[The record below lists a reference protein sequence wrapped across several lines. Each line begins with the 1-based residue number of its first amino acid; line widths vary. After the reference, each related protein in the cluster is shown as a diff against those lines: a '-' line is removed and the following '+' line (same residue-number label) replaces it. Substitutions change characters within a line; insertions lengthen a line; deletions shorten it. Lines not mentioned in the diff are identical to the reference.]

1 VSREHLFA
9 PHRLIPVLVILS
21 LAAAALL
28 FVRGPEWYQ
37 RFYHPLS
44 YTEAIAPNAREQGLD
59 PYLVSA
65 LINVE
70 SGFNPDAVSSAGAV
84 GLMQLLPDTAAQV
97 ARDAKLQERVTAE
110 TLKRPGTNLRVGT
123 RHLRS
128 LIDEYRDAEVALA
141 AYNAGFVAVD
151 RWLAESEHTGR
162 PFREVVDFP
171 ATRHYIEEVLAQR
184 ETYKE
189 LYPDAFA
196 EAK

>member
-1 VSREHLFA
+1 VSRDHLFA
-9 PHRLIPVLVILS
+9 PHRVIPIMVIVS

-37 RFYHPLS
+37 RVYHPLA

-70 SGFNPDAVSSAGAV
+70 SGFRPDVVSSAGAV
-84 GLMQLLPDTAAQV
+84 GLMQLLPETAAQV

-128 LIDEYRDAEVALA
+128 LVDEYGDVDVALA

-151 RWLAESEHTGR
+151 RWLTEAEHTGR
-162 PFREVVDFP
+162 SFREVVDFP
-171 ATRHYIEEVLAQR
+171 ATRHYIDEVLAQR
-184 ETYKE
+184 DIYKE
-189 LYPDAFA
+189 LYPDAFT